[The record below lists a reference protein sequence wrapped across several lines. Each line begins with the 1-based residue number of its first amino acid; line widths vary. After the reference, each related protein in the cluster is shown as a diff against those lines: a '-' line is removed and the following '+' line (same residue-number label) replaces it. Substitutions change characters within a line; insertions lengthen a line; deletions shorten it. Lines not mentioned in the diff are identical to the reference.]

1 MNRIT
6 QARPSPAIVVGVLA
20 LVAALGGTALAANPT
35 ANTSALSKKKV
46 KKITTKQID
55 KLAPGLSVA
64 NAETAD
70 TATSADTA
78 DSANTADT
86 ATSATQAQNAS
97 TANGVKPVK
106 VNFAAPS
113 STPAT
118 TFVDQ
123 GGVKITGQCNGSGNA
138 NVTLTSTA
146 NNGAVKLDVVN
157 ANGIDVLP
165 IEDLNF
171 DNGDVVSGAQTGPI
185 PDDAMQATLT
195 YRGAGGTTVSGEWLM
210 AEGAAAAQCVIAG
223 TLFVG

>member
-1 MNRIT
+1 MHRIT
-6 QARPSPAIVVGVLA
+6 QARPSPAMVVAVVA
-20 LVAALGGTALAANPT
+20 LVAALGGTALASPT
-35 ANTSALSKKKV
+35 ASTSALSKKKV
-46 KKITTKQID
+46 KKIAKKQIN

-64 NAETAD
+64 NADTADKAENAETAD
-70 TATSADTA
+70 TATSAI
-78 DSANTADT
+78 
-86 ATSATQAQNAS
+86 QAQNAS
-97 TANGVKPVK
+97 TANGVKPIK

-113 STPAT
+113 STPPTA
-118 TFVDQ
+118 FVDQ

-157 ANGIDVLP
+157 ANGVDVFP
-165 IEDLNF
+165 FEDLNF
-171 DNGDVVSGAQTGPI
+171 DNGDVVSGAETGPT
-185 PDDAMQATLT
+185 PADAMQATLT